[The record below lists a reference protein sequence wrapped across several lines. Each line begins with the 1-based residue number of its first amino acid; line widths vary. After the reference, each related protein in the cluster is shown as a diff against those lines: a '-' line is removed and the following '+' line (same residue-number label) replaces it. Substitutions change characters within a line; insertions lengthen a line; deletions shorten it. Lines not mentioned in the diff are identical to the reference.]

1 MSNNRNNR
9 DRYRDYGNDDRSTG
23 WRDDQGHRGGQQGTW
38 RGDEGGLPRGHV
50 QGGGSHF
57 ASYEDRGD
65 RPQHGGG
72 SNTWGDRDP
81 QGRNWTQE
89 GREFSQSGYPGQGG
103 SSQGGY
109 YGMSGSDYDRF
120 DQGRYNQGGYNQG
133 GYGAQG
139 GERRPTGRGPKN
151 YTRSDTRIYEEICDA
166 IANDGA
172 VDASDVEVKVEK
184 GEVTLVGTVRDR
196 NTSRR
201 IEDIIDRITGVK
213 DMHNQIKVQRQEV
226 THRANQG
233 QSASGASSTGAGSTG
248 SSTNPGNHGS
258 NGAFTENRS
267 R

>member
-1 MSNNRNNR
+1 MNNNRNNR
-9 DRYRDYGNDDRSTG
+9 DRYRDYGDDDQNTG

-57 ASYEDRGD
+57 ASYEDRGY

-103 SSQGGY
+103 PSQGGY

-120 DQGRYNQGGYNQG
+120 DQGRSTQGN
-133 GYGAQG
+133 
-139 GERRPTGRGPKN
+139 ERRPTGRGPKN
-151 YTRSDTRIYEEICDA
+151 YTRSDTRIYEEVCDA
-166 IANDGA
+166 ISNDA
-172 VDASDVEVKVEK
+172 QVDASDVEVKVEQ

-196 NTSRR
+196 NSSRR
-201 IEDIIDRITGVK
+201 IEDIIDHIAGVK
-213 DMHNQIKVQRQEV
+213 DVHNQIKVQRHEA

-233 QSASGASSTGAGSTG
+233 QSASGTSSTGASTTG
-248 SSTNPGNHGS
+248 ASTSTGNHGS
-258 NGAFTENRS
+258 NGVLTENRS

>member
-1 MSNNRNNR
+1 MNNNRNNNR
-9 DRYRDYGNDDRSTG
+9 DRYRDYGNDDRSSG
-23 WRDDQGHRGGQQGTW
+23 WRDDQGHHGGQQGTW
-38 RGDEGGLPRGHV
+38 RGDDGGLPRGYA

-57 ASYEDRGD
+57 GSYEDRGD

-72 SNTWGDRDP
+72 ANTWGDRDP

-120 DQGRYNQGGYNQG
+120 DQGRSTQGRSTQGGYNQG
-133 GYGAQG
+133 GQA
-139 GERRPTGRGPKN
+139 RTTGRGPKN
-151 YTRSDTRIYEEICDA
+151 YTRSDTRIYEEVCDA
-166 IANDGA
+166 ISNDA
-172 VDASDVEVKVEK
+172 QVDASDVEVKVEQ

-201 IEDIIDRITGVK
+201 IEDIIDHIRGVK
-213 DMHNQIKVQRQEV
+213 DVHNQIKVQRGETTQ
-226 THRANQG
+226 RANQG
-233 QSASGASSTGAGSTG
+233 QSVSGASSTGASPTG
-248 SSTNPGNHGS
+248 TASNTGNHGS
-258 NGAFTENRS
+258 NGALTENRS